1 MEFCTKHHPPLLA
14 FYLQVKAKRE
24 KSRKKVSFSSS
35 IALHPMNISRWKW
48 KKKKRKEIKKL
59 ILLLVPAKVNFVEMP
74 TDTSVPVGTEAML
87 KCVTSSRV
95 EKCTWFWKPLH
106 GNEPEI
112 VIEEYPS
119 NGDLGRDCSF
129 TFPKVYIEKQGQWAC
144 QVSIGSLNTILTS
157 PYAKLTVFEQGI
169 FIFVNVLQFPPPLVQ
184 GNGETFSL
192 LFLLFRS
199 SSIFNNFQYFS
210 ISRRREIL
218 RVV

>member
-1 MEFCTKHHPPLLA
+1 
-14 FYLQVKAKRE
+14 
-24 KSRKKVSFSSS
+24 
-35 IALHPMNISRWKW
+35 
-48 KKKKRKEIKKL
+48 
-59 ILLLVPAKVNFVEMP
+59 MP

-144 QVSIGSLNTILTS
+144 QVSISSLNTILTS
-157 PYAKLTVFEQGI
+157 PYVKLTVFEQGI
-169 FIFVNVLQFPPPLVQ
+169 FTFVNVLQFPP
-184 GNGETFSL
+184 L
-192 LFLLFRS
+192 LFFVHKRTRPQVATELLPLS
-199 SSIFNNFQYFS
+199 SSIFFFNLIISNNFYFQTT
-210 ISRRREIL
+210 
-218 RVV
+218 